1 MGEMRGLREL
11 EGSRDLFGDF
21 YNNIEIN
28 HWFAKKNALANP
40 DGVIARLAERSDGL

>member
-1 MGEMRGLREL
+1 MLAMGEMRGLREL

-28 HWFAKKNALANP
+28 H
-40 DGVIARLAERSDGL
+40 